1 MTLTAAQILQAKK
14 HTGVW
19 PNDTLIDA
27 SIAGLSDG
35 AAKEAELVAAIA
47 LCETRYA
54 AINTAF
60 VASDELVAGGG
71 ASFSYERYTN
81 LRKQW
86 YQDAVRDLRRL
97 LGMSDDEANLS
108 TGWRVC

>member
-1 MTLTAAQILQAKK
+1 MTLTATQILQAKK

-27 SIAGLSDG
+27 SILGLSDG
-35 AAKEAELVAAIA
+35 AEKEEELAAAID

-60 VASDELVAGGG
+60 SASDELVEGGG
-71 ASFSYERYTN
+71 AKFSYERYTN

-86 YQDAVRDLRRL
+86 YQDAVKDLKRL
-97 LGMSDDEANLS
+97 LGMEDDSANVS
-108 TGWRVC
+108 TGWRIC